1 MNQAIRVLIVDD
13 HRLVRAGLRSLLAAT
28 GGVEVV
34 GEAADGGSAIE
45 QVDALQ
51 PDVVLMDLS
60 MPGTGGI
67 AATRAVADRTK
78 VLVLTSFTER
88 AKVLDAVAAG
98 AVGYALKDSE
108 PEQLVAAI
116 RSAAAGEHPIDP
128 RIAGALLPEQ
138 VGAAPVLS
146 VRERQVLELATQGL
160 ANKQIGRTL
169 GISERTVKAHFGSIF
184 RAIGVSDRTSAAL
197 WARENL

>member
-13 HRLVRAGLRSLLAAT
+13 HRLVRAGLRLLLSAT
-28 GGVEVV
+28 GDVEVV
-34 GEAADGGSAIE
+34 GEAADGATAIA
-45 QVDALQ
+45 QVDELR

-60 MPGTGGI
+60 MPGMDGI
-67 AATRAVADRTK
+67 AATRAVADRTR

-108 PEQLVAAI
+108 PEQLLASV
-116 RSAAAGEHPIDP
+116 RSASAGQHPIDP
-128 RIAGALLPEQ
+128 RIAGALLPD
-138 VGAAPVLS
+138 AAASAPVLS
-146 VRERQVLELATQGL
+146 ARERQVLELATQGL

-169 GISERTVKAHFGSIF
+169 GISERTVKAHFSSIF